1 MGLFASAY
9 KILEASPLKK
19 IAASSPDD
27 PSSQPAPA
35 AAASPRIRLKDGRYL
50 AYIEKGVPK
59 SQSKYRIIIVH
70 GFGRSKE
77 THFPATQELVNEL
90 GIYFLM
96 YDRAG
101 YGESDPNP
109 KRSLKSEALDIQEL
123 ADQLQIG
130 PRFYLIGVSM
140 GSYPIWSC
148 LHYIPHRLAGAAM
161 VVPVVNY
168 TWPSLPESLI
178 KDDYRR
184 KILRWGIRVAKH
196 APGLVHWWLS
206 NIWFRPSGSKIDNN
220 PLYFSTQDLEILN
233 NKKSQGFPM
242 LKKSQIRKRT
252 VFEALR
258 SDVLAGFGRWEF
270 DPVDI
275 IDPIHVKVDHHEEDH
290 TSPSNKGSNVHVWQ
304 GFEDKVVPYPL
315 MRHVCEKVPWLNYHE
330 VKDGGHLLVHEAK
343 NCNAI
348 LRSLLFDEEHC
359 SYYASTQQ
367 LNSSNQ

>member
-1 MGLFASAY
+1 MGLVASAY

-19 IAASSPDD
+19 IAASPDD
-27 PSSQPAPA
+27 PSQPAA
-35 AAASPRIRLKDGRYL
+35 AAASPRIRLKDGRFL

-70 GFGRSKE
+70 GFGSSKE
-77 THFPATQELVNEL
+77 MNFPAPQELVNEL

-168 TWPSLPESLI
+168 KWPSLPESLI

-184 KILRWGIRVAKH
+184 KSLRWGIRVAKH
-196 APGLVHWWLS
+196 APGFLHWWLS
-206 NIWFRPSGSKIDNN
+206 NIWFPSDSEIDNN
-220 PLYFSTQDLEILN
+220 PLYFSTRDLEIL
-233 NKKSQGFPM
+233 KISPGFPM
-242 LKKSQIRKRT
+242 LTKSQIRKQT
-252 VFEALR
+252 VFEVLR
-258 SDVLAGFGRWEF
+258 SDMLAGFGRWEF

-275 IDPIHVKVDHHEEDH
+275 FDPIHVKVDHEEDH
-290 TSPSNKGSNVHVWQ
+290 TCPTNKGSNVHVWQ

-315 MRHVCEKVPWLNYHE
+315 MRHVCEKLPWLNYHE

-348 LRSLLFDEEHC
+348 LRSLFFDEEHC
-359 SYYASTQQ
+359 SYYTTQK
-367 LNSSNQ
+367 LGSSNQ